1 LDFERSGSSRQHPLT
16 SPAAAGLAAIALAA
30 AIVPTAGAAPAP
42 QVPSFAQ
49 AAGEERSEYDWNS
62 PRVRALVERAIER
75 RAGWAS
81 DGELVDY
88 QAHARGHIYF
98 LYDLGRSTERHLIKA
113 DQLAL
118 DLYWHTPDRTR
129 QLIVGRRDEKVLPTN
144 IRYHLDHLTVVM
156 DNLGDRIRL
165 GEGSEVRDAPH
176 PAAPGALDFY
186 DYRLADSLTLVLPD
200 REVRVYQVDVR
211 PRNPNGPGLVG
222 SLFLDR
228 ATADIVRMDFTFTA
242 ASYLDETLDYFNI
255 RLENALWEGRYWLP
269 YRQGIEL
276 RREVKF
282 VQFPAGGII
291 RAEFKISDYEFN
303 TGIAENFFRGPSVV
317 ALPEASL
324 ESFEFEEGLY
334 DALDPAVAASPP
346 SMEEIRDQATRIVT
360 EDYLQKAEGLR
371 LAVPG
376 FSSVLRLRRAEG
388 FYAGPALG
396 HRVAGGSSLT
406 LGGYAFGAERGQLQ
420 ELVRFFLAPSLEI
433 EGGFYYQYVTDV
445 SPWPA
450 SSGVIATLA
459 TLIDGE
465 DYREPYWVTGLR
477 LTLRKALGW
486 ARGSVS
492 ASFEEWEP
500 ATLASHGM
508 IDRSYREVR
517 ELDRGENA
525 ALAVALRKEPV
536 MALEAVGGVSWG
548 LQVEAASHSILGDFE
563 YVHTAARGEVLWPE
577 VVLRVGVRLSGAAG
591 GVWGG
596 GIPAQ
601 RLFPAGGRGTV
612 RGYSFHRF
620 VGNLYGAAGLEFS
633 RPIYHPFVSLAL
645 FADLGWVG
653 IEGAGAAGA
662 VDRWNR
668 VGRPAAAADGALVG
682 IGAGLGLVY
691 DILRVELARGLR
703 QGGIWELVVRVR
715 PDFWDWL

>member
-1 LDFERSGSSRQHPLT
+1 MTAAVAFAAAT
-16 SPAAAGLAAIALAA
+16 VPAAAL
-30 AIVPTAGAAPAP
+30 PAP

-49 AAGEERSEYDWNS
+49 AAQGETSESDWNS

-75 RAGWAS
+75 RAGWAA
-81 DGELVDY
+81 DGGLVDY

-98 LYDLGRSTERHLIKA
+98 LYDLGRSSERHLVKA

-165 GEGSEVRDAPH
+165 GEGSEVRDALH
-176 PAAPGALDFY
+176 PAAPAALDFY

-200 REVRVYQVDVR
+200 RELRVYQLDVR
-211 PRNPNGPGLVG
+211 PQDPNGPGLVG

-282 VQFPAGGII
+282 VKFPAGGII
-291 RAEFKISDYEFN
+291 RAEFKISDYRFN
-303 TGIAENFFRGPSVV
+303 TGISETFFRGPTVS
-317 ALPEASL
+317 ALPEASR
-324 ESFEFEEGLY
+324 EAYEFEEGLY
-334 DALDPAVAASPP
+334 DALDPAVATSPP
-346 SMEEIRDQATRIVT
+346 SMEEIREQATRIVT
-360 EDYLQKAEGLR
+360 ESYLQRAEGLR

-376 FSSVLRLRRAEG
+376 ISSVFRFRRAEG
-388 FYAGPALG
+388 LYAGPG
-396 HRVAGGSSLT
+396 VGRRVPGGSTLV
-406 LGGYAFGAERGQLQ
+406 LGGYAFGAERGQVQ
-420 ELVRFFLAPSLEI
+420 GWVRFAPSPSFDI
-433 EGGFYYQYVTDV
+433 ELGGYYRHVADV

-459 TLIDGE
+459 ALIDGD
-465 DYREPYWVTGLR
+465 DYREPYWASGGR
-477 LTLRKALGW
+477 LTLGKPLGS

-492 ASFEEWEP
+492 IGWEDWEP
-500 ATLASHGM
+500 AALASDGM
-508 IDRSYREVR
+508 VSRSYREVR
-517 ELDRGENA
+517 ELDDGENA
-525 ALAVALRKEPV
+525 TLAVELEKKPV
-536 MALEAVGGVSWG
+536 MAVEAVGGASWDVR
-548 LQVEAASHSILGDFE
+548 VEAASHGIAGDFE
-563 YVHTAARGEVLWPE
+563 YVHAAARAGMLWPE
-577 VVLRVGVRLSGAAG
+577 VVLGTGVRVSGAAG
-591 GVWGG
+591 AVWGG

-620 VGNLYGAAGLEFS
+620 VGNLYGAAGLELS
-633 RPIYHPFVSLAL
+633 RRIYHPFVSVAL

-653 IEGAGAAGA
+653 IEGAGAARA

-668 VGRPAAAADGALVG
+668 VGRPAAAADGALIGV
-682 IGAGLGLVY
+682 GAGVGFIF
-691 DILRVELARGLR
+691 DTLRIEFARGLR

>member
-1 LDFERSGSSRQHPLT
+1 MTAAVAFAAAT
-16 SPAAAGLAAIALAA
+16 VPAAAL
-30 AIVPTAGAAPAP
+30 PAP
-42 QVPSFAQ
+42 QLPSFAQ
-49 AAGEERSEYDWNS
+49 AAQGETSESDWNS

-75 RAGWAS
+75 RADWAT
-81 DGELVDY
+81 DGGLVDY

-118 DLYWHTPDRTR
+118 DLYWHAPDRTR

-165 GEGSEVRDAPH
+165 GEGSEIRDALH
-176 PAAPGALDFY
+176 PAAPAALDFY
-186 DYRLADSLTLVLPD
+186 DYRLADSLTLLLPD
-200 REVRVYQVDVR
+200 REVRVYQLDVR
-211 PRNPNGPGLVG
+211 PQEPNGPGLVG

-282 VQFPAGGII
+282 VKFPAGGII
-291 RAEFKISDYEFN
+291 RAEFKISDYRFN
-303 TGIAENFFRGPSVV
+303 TGIAETFFRGPTVS
-317 ALPEASL
+317 ALPEASR
-324 ESFEFEEGLY
+324 EAYEFEEGIY
-334 DALDPAVAASPP
+334 DALDPAVATSPP
-346 SMEEIRDQATRIVT
+346 SMEEIREQATRIVT
-360 EDYLQKAEGLR
+360 ESYLQRAEGLR

-376 FSSVLRLRRAEG
+376 ISSVFRFRRAEG
-388 FYAGPALG
+388 LYAGPGVGRSVPPA
-396 HRVAGGSSLT
+396 ST
-406 LGGYAFGAERGQLQ
+406 LVFGGYAFGAERGQVQ
-420 ELVRFFLAPSLEI
+420 GWVRFAPTPSYDI
-433 EGGFYYQYVTDV
+433 ELGGYYRDVADV

-450 SSGVIATLA
+450 SSGVVATLA
-459 TLIDGE
+459 ALIDGE
-465 DYREPYWVTGLR
+465 DYREPYWASGGR
-477 LTLRKALGW
+477 LTLGRAFGW

-492 ASFEEWEP
+492 VSWEDWEP
-500 ATLASHGM
+500 AALASDGLVG
-508 IDRSYREVR
+508 RSYREVR
-517 ELDRGENA
+517 ELDVGENA
-525 ALAVALRKEPV
+525 ALAVALEKKPI
-536 MALEAVGGVSWG
+536 MAVEAVGGASWDVR
-548 LQVEAASHSILGDFE
+548 VEAASHAIAGDFE
-563 YVHTAARGEVLWPE
+563 YVHAAARAGILWPD
-577 VVLRVGVRLSGAAG
+577 VVLGTGVRVSGAAG
-591 GVWGG
+591 AVWGG

-620 VGNLYGAAGLEFS
+620 VGNLYGAAGLELS
-633 RPIYHPFVSLAL
+633 RPIYHPFVSMAL

-653 IEGAGAAGA
+653 IEGAGAARA

-668 VGRPAAAADGALVG
+668 VGRPADAADGALIGV
-682 IGAGLGLVY
+682 GAGVGLVY
-691 DILRVELARGLR
+691 DILRFEVARGLR
-703 QGGIWELVVRVR
+703 QGGLWELVVRVR